1 MRAAFIIAGKD
12 LRQRLRDRSAILI
25 AFVVPLG
32 LAFILNA
39 TIAGVAD
46 MDFTVTYA
54 VADQDT
60 GPVSDALGH
69 VLGAVQESGFAD
81 LVTASGEQ
89 AAQRLVDDG
98 QVDAAFVIPSGFSD
112 AVSSGSGATI
122 EVLANPDS
130 GIAVSVARS
139 IAQGFAED
147 VNAVSLSVTTAVA
160 AGAPGDPGSIATL
173 AERAAQRAAPLAL
186 VDRATEEGGVDFT
199 TFYAIGI
206 SVFFVFFTVQ
216 FGILSLIDE
225 RQDGTLPRL
234 LAAPIPSAAII
245 LGKVL
250 ASFVLGVVSM
260 VVLVAGTTLLMGAE
274 WGDPIGVLI
283 LVCAGVLA
291 AMGIT
296 ALIATVA
303 KTAEQAGSIAS
314 LVAVIL
320 GLLGG
325 TFFPVSQA
333 SGIITTLTWITP
345 HAWLMR
351 GFTDLAAG
359 DGPGDVLL
367 PVFAVVVFAAVTGA
381 IGLAL
386 SRRLVRVA

>member
-386 SRRLVRVA
+386 SRRLVRVV